1 MGEDFF
7 STSDGTLDNI
17 IESIIQKM
25 DEVLLFIDQ
34 DYHIRVFNQA
44 ANIHFGQLSNLAIN
58 PGESFLELIQNLD
71 QHEKFINYLRE
82 GFSGKNITFRMRH
95 SIDPETMVNFEYKIQ
110 PIRDIKENISG
121 ILIQG
126 IALSILSDNEDNNPE
141 SKDLFDSFF
150 HRVQDPALLWKRTSN
165 NVILLDRYN
174 PLADKNSLGNIK
186 TWVGKS
192 IEEFFEDRPDIQ
204 QRFYDCFESGLNTRY
219 ETQYQLKTTGE
230 RKWLQANLIKI
241 NDEYLL
247 NTTIDITEQ
256 KETEFVLLENQRRL
270 LTLLENLPGMG
281 YRCKNDEHWT
291 MEFISAGS
299 VALTGY
305 QLGDL
310 KRNNRIS
317 YEQIIH
323 PDDRIKVRTL
333 VNDAIESHQIFE
345 INYRI
350 QTADHKEK
358 WVWEKGHGIYD
369 EQGDVQ
375 AIEGYIFDITERI
388 HSEQAA
394 EKAINQSKALKQA
407 LDELSSQLDL
417 SQVLRRILVSLK
429 TVLEY
434 DSATLFLKEEEKYK
448 VVAARGFTNTS
459 RLINRTL
466 PTTNLLLKEIEN
478 LKAPIILNNAQD
490 DPRFERWETA
500 NQVRGWMGVPLIRHD
515 EFIGLMTIDNYR
527 TAAYTQE
534 DAKLASSFANSAAVV
549 IENAKLFEQTQ
560 KMALTDSLTG
570 VFNRRYFYELSQRE
584 FTRSKRYQSPMS
596 IILIDIDHFKNVND
610 RFGHLAGDQVLVQ
623 FVQRIQDELRTND
636 ILARFGGEE
645 FIILLPE
652 TNMDDATHVAERLRE
667 VTAHYP
673 FLLITAQTYIT
684 ISLGISSF
692 RFSTIS
698 LDHLIDESDKALYE
712 AKQLGRNRVKT
723 YQQK

>member
-1 MGEDFF
+1 MGEDFLR
-7 STSDGTLDNI
+7 SSSGRIDNI
-17 IESIIQKM
+17 YESIIQQM
-25 DEVLLFIDQ
+25 DEVLIFIDQ
-34 DYHIRVFNQA
+34 EYIVRAFNRA

-58 PGESFLELIQNLD
+58 PGESFLELIQDLD
-71 QHEKFINYLRE
+71 HKEKFLNYLKE
-82 GFSGKNITFRMRH
+82 GLSGKNLTFRMQH
-95 SIDPETMVNFEYKIQ
+95 EIGSGTSVDFEYKIQ
-110 PIRDIKENISG
+110 PIRSNQEKNRG

-126 IALSILSDNEDNNPE
+126 SALSINSDNGNSRVKSNE
-141 SKDLFDSFF
+141 LFNSVFQGI
-150 HRVQDPALLWKRTSN
+150 QDPALLWKKTSN
-165 NVILLDRYN
+165 GKIILDSYN
-174 PLADKNSLGNIK
+174 QLAEQQSEGKIKN
-186 TWVGKS
+186 WVGKS
-192 IEEFFEDRPDIQ
+192 VEEFFEDRPEIP
-204 QRFYDCFESGLNTRY
+204 QRLYDCFETGINTRC
-219 ETQYQLKTTGE
+219 ETQYQLKTTGDQ
-230 RKWLQANLIKI
+230 KWLLANYLKI
-241 NDEYLL
+241 NDEFLL

-256 KETEFVLLENQRRL
+256 KETELALRENQRRL

-281 YRCKNDEHWT
+281 YRCKNDQYWT
-291 MEFISAGS
+291 MEFVSSGCT
-299 VALTGY
+299 ALTGY
-305 QLGDL
+305 QLEDL
-310 KRNNRIS
+310 QGNKRIS
-317 YEQIIH
+317 YEDIIY
-323 PDDRIKVRTL
+323 PDDRIKVRTI
-333 VNDAIESHQIFE
+333 VNDALETHQIFD

-358 WVWEKGHGIYD
+358 WVWEKGQGIYD
-369 EQGDVQ
+369 DQGEIV
-375 AIEGYIFDITERI
+375 AIEGYIFDITERVR
-388 HSEQAA
+388 SEQAA
-394 EKAINQSKALKQA
+394 ERAMNQSNALKQA

-434 DSATLFLKEEEKYK
+434 DSATLFLKEDEKYK

-466 PTTNLLLKEIEN
+466 PTSNLLLKEIEN
-478 LKAPIILNNAQD
+478 LRAPIILNNAQD

-500 NQVRGWMGVPLIRHD
+500 AQVRGWMGVPLIRHD

-527 TAAYTQE
+527 ASAYTQE

-549 IENAKLFEQTQ
+549 IENARLFEQTQ

-570 VFNRRYFYELSQRE
+570 IYNRRYFYELSQKE
-584 FTRSKRYQSPMS
+584 FSRSKRYQSPMS

-652 TNMDDATHVAERLRE
+652 TSLNDATHVAERLRE
-667 VTAHYP
+667 VTAQYP

-684 ISLGISSF
+684 ISMGISGF

-698 LDHLIDESDKALYE
+698 LDQLIDESDKALYE
-712 AKQLGRNRVKT
+712 AKQSGRNRAIS